1 MKDRDH
7 SNLRAREVEDPRP
20 SLDPPLHRSDHTDH
34 FLRLM
39 FFQRSGAIEDFHE
52 PHRPQRAAG
61 QYTPLS
67 QSKATTA
74 GYCLPDRSTA
84 AQVRLDSLAIDVMT
98 DLRRVAAVTVGR
110 ATTVNEANQVMITRG
125 VRALFVVDDTHRVL
139 GIITSTDILGEKPL
153 QLMQQ
158 RGIRRDEVL
167 VGDIMTPADRLEV
180 IELDDARYARV
191 GDVVVTL
198 RLSGRQHALVVDT
211 SERTTGGEQTV
222 CGIFS
227 LTQIA
232 RQLGVAAQPL
242 HDIARTFAEIE
253 AAIGSEW

>member
-34 FLRLM
+34 FLQLM
-39 FFQRSGAIEDFHE
+39 FFQPSRDTGDLHE
-52 PHRPQRAAG
+52 PQRAQQAAR
-61 QYTPLS
+61 QYIALR
-67 QSKATTA
+67 QSKATAA
-74 GYCLPDRSTA
+74 GYCLPDRSIVA
-84 AQVRLDSLAIDVMT
+84 PIGLDSPAIDVMT
-98 DLRRVAAVTVGR
+98 DLRRIAAVTIGR
-110 ATTVNEANQVMITRG
+110 AATVNEANQLMITRG
-125 VRALFVVDDTHRVL
+125 VRALFVVDDTQRVL
-139 GIITSTDILGEKPL
+139 GIVTSTDILGEKPI

-180 IELDDARYARV
+180 IELDDVRYARV

-198 RLSGRQHALVVDT
+198 RLSGRQHTLVVDT
-211 SERTTGGEQTV
+211 LERTTGAEQTV

-232 RQLGVAAQPL
+232 RQLGVATQPL

-253 AAIGSEW
+253 AAIGP